1 MENPDSH
8 KKVERLLEVCR
19 GQESIAIISH
29 DNPDP
34 DSLASAWALSHLLAH
49 HKIPTTLLYAGV
61 LGRTENKA
69 LVQILDIPLEHIETP
84 RGEEPFPYA
93 FLVVDTQPAFGNNC
107 LLSKD
112 NILGVIDHHP
122 PLKSQRSSFPFS
134 DIRQRYGATATI
146 LWEYL
151 TATGVR
157 VNGKLASAL
166 HYAIRTETMEL
177 GRESSEADKAAYLE
191 LFQSMD
197 YSALATILNAK
208 HPASFF
214 MAISR
219 AVRCAR
225 VYGRALV
232 LPMGNVPTPEIIPET
247 ADTLLRLEDIV
258 WVLSFGVYRNN
269 LYFSLRSTDPESN
282 AGGLALFLA
291 EGLGSA
297 GGHDQTAGGKIIL
310 TDFDVKKRQQLFL
323 RLTRRFKKALLL
335 PQRGRPLSSSATI
348 KKSPG

>member
-1 MENPDSH
+1 MGKSETQ
-8 KKVERLLEVCR
+8 KKVEQLVQVCR

-34 DSLASAWALSHLLAH
+34 DSLATAWALSFLLAH

-69 LVQILDIPLEHIETP
+69 LVQTLDIPLKHIETP

-93 FLVVDTQPAFGNNC
+93 LLVVDTQPAFGNNC

-134 DIRQRYGATATI
+134 DIRRRYGATATI

-177 GRESSEADKAAYLE
+177 GRESSEADKTAYLE
-191 LFQSMD
+191 LFQLMD

-208 HPASFF
+208 RPASFF
-214 MAISR
+214 TAISR
-219 AVRCAR
+219 AVRRAR
-225 VYGRALV
+225 IYGRALV

-247 ADTLLRLEDIV
+247 AETLLRLEGII

-297 GGHDQTAGGKIIL
+297 GGHDQTAGGKIML
-310 TDFDVKKRQQLFL
+310 TDFDAKKRNRLFL

-335 PQRGRPLSSSATI
+335 PQRGKPLPSSTST